1 MKTGNI
7 FTVKFLALLLS
18 ALVIDGGHTYYL
30 LHNQSHPVILHKH
43 SFDLEVPGHDRYE
56 KLADDENLIKS
67 EDQEL
72 ISIICMN
79 GYTSFISQYNSQ
91 DFSNTVWQPP
101 RFI

>member
-1 MKTGNI
+1 MKSGNKHI
-7 FTVKFLALLLS
+7 IKLLALLLA
-18 ALVIDGGHTYYL
+18 ALIIDGGHTYYL

-43 SFDLEVPGHDRYE
+43 SFDLEVPCHDRYE

-72 ISIICMN
+72 ISVFYMS